1 MSKKVTSTD
10 LEKLIKE
17 ALLSEVDMDVFK
29 SMIGSNF
36 PASEF
41 QRGEETGLTDVNFQ
55 TIQDFAKAAPDEGEL
70 DEKDIQH
77 FMDNPDLIDTK
88 VQSVLIAI
96 KRLGDESWLENQVT
110 RTEANVEKYEQ
121 IIQAAE
127 SNPGYIEYQN
137 KEETFK
143 AASEQLKSYQKTG
156 TDFFKSTRTP
166 GHQENRQLIVK
177 VLKDL
182 SAEKFDITPRG
193 IINLQQAKGDGETS
207 MTPDTDFVYKIVK
220 DPSTKKQKNVGLEEL
235 LKAKKLR
242 DETIILRDELTAL
255 ARVEGYRKSKTTVDK
270 TRGYLRTARTSM
282 KLAKKRY
289 NDFISSRNSL
299 EDLSKKASEAL
310 DRLDDLIAQAAQKDQ
325 SISDPIMK
333 TAGGDAGK
341 FTPDQ
346 EAVVKRLLFDEK
358 DIVGRMKKI
367 NTISERYFEA
377 ATTNSNPLLNKPIS
391 EVLSEIM
398 LLDLFNTMSKEFDSG
413 AGAYLFENFLAL
425 IMSGKVAGK
434 EKTTKGRMGAV
445 DFVTKAGEQGSAKYY
460 QNVEGVSQAL
470 GGFEDL
476 YKHVYNYTPGQTDSS
491 GEPMIVKVRYVIAA
505 KKQDVDQIGSPK
517 RGTSDPSKIIGAE
530 IFTPL
535 VEFGIKLV
543 NGVEQPFAK
552 IEGGNDIKI
561 KEGKLLI
568 GPVLTAADS
577 IGMLYITTARTR
589 TFKEMVEDAMAK
601 QEDDT
606 KKAFEAFEQYFDELR
621 SASTNSKTY
630 IASGNINDGNTAID
644 NLENCEDLFK
654 TIIEL
659 MEYNDELDSDGRMV
673 GNDTGLSY
681 GIDEQKITADFL
693 KKLISESFKK

>member
-17 ALLSEVDMDVFK
+17 AMLSEVDMNVLQ
-29 SMIGSNF
+29 SMIGTNF
-36 PASEF
+36 PASQF
-41 QRGEETGLTDVNFQ
+41 QKGEETGLTDVNFQ
-55 TIQDFAKAAPDEGEL
+55 TIQDFAKAAPEDDEL
-70 DEKDIQH
+70 DEKDIQY

-96 KRLGDESWLENQVT
+96 KRLGDEKWLKSQVE
-110 RTEANVEKYEQ
+110 RTTASVRKYQQTIKE
-121 IIQAAE
+121 AE
-127 SNPGYIEYQN
+127 STSEYVKYLN
-137 KEETFK
+137 KKQEFE
-143 AASEQLKSYQKTG
+143 LKHGELKNYKK
-156 TDFFKSTRTP
+156 TDFFSSSRGS
-166 GHQENRQLIVK
+166 GHLENRNLIIA
-177 VLKDL
+177 VLKSLKANTFNVERDGVI
-182 SAEKFDITPRG
+182 K
-193 IINLQQAKGDGETS
+193 LQQGPTDGETQ
-207 MTPDTDFVYKIVK
+207 MEPGKDFEYKTV
-220 DPSTKKQKNVGLEEL
+220 PGPTTKKKENVGLKA
-235 LKAKKLR
+235 LKEAEKLR
-242 DETIILRDELTAL
+242 DDVIKLKGEFDKLSKDKRVKKIEKDLTSA
-255 ARVEGYRKSKTTVDK
+255 KS
-270 TRGYLRTARTSM
+270 GLSTANTSM
-282 KLAKKRY
+282 KLAQKRLL
-289 NDFISSRNSL
+289 DFNRDKVAL
-299 EDLSKKASEAL
+299 ERLSDAASEAL
-310 DRLDDLIAQAAQKDQ
+310 DRLDDLIAQAAQRDQ

-346 EAVVKRLLFDEK
+346 EAVVKRLLSDKK

-367 NTISERYFEA
+367 NEISERYFDA
-377 ATTNSNPLLNKPIS
+377 ATKSANPLLGKPIS

-425 IMSGKVAGK
+425 IMSGNVAGK

-445 DFVTKAGEQGSAKYY
+445 DFVTVDKEQGSAKYY

-476 YKHVYNYTPGQTDSS
+476 YKHVYKYKPGGTDDN
-491 GEPMIVKVRYVIAA
+491 GEPLTVEVRYVIAA

-535 VEFGIKLV
+535 VKFGIKLV
-543 NGVEQPFAK
+543 DGVETPFAK
-552 IEGGNDIKI
+552 IEGGSQIAIAK
-561 KEGKLLI
+561 GKLMI
-568 GPVLTAADS
+568 GKVLTPAES

-589 TFKEMVEDAMAK
+589 TFKEMVEDAMVK
-601 QEDDT
+601 QEDDA

-630 IASGNINDGNTAID
+630 IASGNIDDGNAAID

-659 MEYNDELDSDGRMV
+659 MEYEDKLGTDGRILDQDSQLV
-673 GNDTGLSY
+673 Y

>member
-1 MSKKVTSTD
+1 MSKKVTGTD

-17 ALLSEVDMDVFK
+17 ALLSEVDMSVLR
-29 SMIGSNF
+29 SMIGTNF

-41 QRGEETGLTDVNFQ
+41 QKGEETGLTDINFQ
-55 TIQDFAKAAPDEGEL
+55 TIQDFAKAAPDNDEL

-96 KRLGDESWLENQVT
+96 KRLGDESWLKNQVT
-110 RTEANVEKYEQ
+110 RTKATVEKYER
-121 IIQAAE
+121 IIQDAE
-127 SNPGYIEYQN
+127 SSPGYIEYRN
-137 KEETFK
+137 REEAFK
-143 AASEQLKSYQKTG
+143 AAFQQLKSYRG
-156 TDFFKSTRTP
+156 SDFFKSTQAS
-166 GHQENRQLIVK
+166 GHKENRQLIVK
-177 VLKDL
+177 VLKNL
-182 SAEKFDITPRG
+182 NAEKFHITPKG
-193 IINLQQAKGDGETS
+193 IIKLQQAKGDGETS
-207 MTPDTDFVYKIVK
+207 MKLDTDFVYKTEK
-220 DPSTKKQKNVGLEEL
+220 DPSTKETKNVGLEEL
-235 LKAKKLR
+235 GKAKKLR
-242 DETIILRDELTAL
+242 DETIALRDELTKL
-255 ARVEGYRKSKTTVDK
+255 ARVEGYKESKTTVDK
-270 TRGYLRTARTSM
+270 TRGYLSTAGTSM
-282 KLAKKRY
+282 RLAQKRY
-289 NDFISSRNSL
+289 RDFISSRDSL

-346 EAVVKRLLFDEK
+346 EAVVKRLLWDQK
-358 DIVGRMKKI
+358 DIVGRMNKI
-367 NTISERYFEA
+367 NTISERYFKA

-445 DFVTKAGEQGSAKYY
+445 DFVTEAGEQGSAKYY

-476 YKHVYNYTPGQTDSS
+476 YKHVHSYTPGQTDSS

-530 IFTPL
+530 IFKPL
-535 VEFGIKLV
+535 VKFGIKLV

-568 GPVLTAADS
+568 GPALTTADS

-606 KKAFEAFEQYFDELR
+606 KKAFEAFEQYFEELR

-654 TIIEL
+654 NIIEL

-673 GNDTGLSY
+673 GDDSQLSY

>member
-17 ALLSEVDMDVFK
+17 AMLSEVDMNVLQ
-29 SMIGSNF
+29 SMIGTNF
-36 PASEF
+36 PASQF
-41 QRGEETGLTDVNFQ
+41 QKGEETGLTDVNFQ
-55 TIQDFAKAAPDEGEL
+55 TIQDFAKAAPEDDEL
-70 DEKDIQH
+70 DEKDIQY

-96 KRLGDESWLENQVT
+96 KRLGDEKWLKSQVE
-110 RTEANVEKYEQ
+110 RTTASVRKYQQTIKE
-121 IIQAAE
+121 AE
-127 SNPGYIEYQN
+127 STSEYVKYLN
-137 KEETFK
+137 KKQEFE
-143 AASEQLKSYQKTG
+143 LKHGELKNYKK
-156 TDFFKSTRTP
+156 TDFFSSSRGS
-166 GHQENRQLIVK
+166 GHLENRNLIIA
-177 VLKDL
+177 VLKSLKANTFNVERDGVI
-182 SAEKFDITPRG
+182 K
-193 IINLQQAKGDGETS
+193 LQQGPTDGETQ
-207 MTPDTDFVYKIVK
+207 MEPGKDFEYKTV
-220 DPSTKKQKNVGLEEL
+220 PGPTTKKKENVGLKA
-235 LKAKKLR
+235 LKEAEKLR
-242 DETIILRDELTAL
+242 DDVIKLKGEFDKLSKDKRVKEIEKDLTSA
-255 ARVEGYRKSKTTVDK
+255 KS
-270 TRGYLRTARTSM
+270 GLSTANTSM
-282 KLAKKRY
+282 KLAQKRLL
-289 NDFISSRNSL
+289 DFNRDKVAL
-299 EDLSKKASEAL
+299 ERLSDAASEAL
-310 DRLDDLIAQAAQKDQ
+310 DRLDDLIAQAAQRDQ

-346 EAVVKRLLFDEK
+346 EAVVKRLLSDKK

-367 NTISERYFEA
+367 NEISERYFDA
-377 ATTNSNPLLNKPIS
+377 ATKSANPLLGKPIS

-425 IMSGKVAGK
+425 IMSGNVAGK

-445 DFVTKAGEQGSAKYY
+445 DFVTADKEQGSAKYY

-476 YKHVYNYTPGQTDSS
+476 YKHVYKYKPGGTDDN
-491 GEPMIVKVRYVIAA
+491 GEPLTVEVRYVIAA

-535 VEFGIKLV
+535 VKFGIKLV
-543 NGVEQPFAK
+543 DGVETPFAK
-552 IEGGNDIKI
+552 IEGGSQIAIAK
-561 KEGKLLI
+561 GKLMI
-568 GPVLTAADS
+568 GKVLTPAES

-589 TFKEMVEDAMAK
+589 TFKEMVEDAMVK
-601 QEDDT
+601 QEDDA

-630 IASGNINDGNTAID
+630 IASGNIDDGNAAID

-659 MEYNDELDSDGRMV
+659 MEYEDKLGTDGRILDQDSQLV
-673 GNDTGLSY
+673 Y